1 MAAIYNLSL
10 NLKQLQN
17 PKVMELVMQLERE
30 LEKTREPNPMEKIFQ
45 FLETPLLGSSAKE
58 LLLGMLADKLTQMQL
73 VPGIGRELIL
83 IALEGLYAI
92 AREALAPGLEKPCLM
107 ARQTSRP
114 SSSAPTGIPDLMEF
128 VRNLSN
134 GCCQPAPF
142 PATVNSPADIQVIR
156 RPSPSQAVFDKDKQQ
171 TKEEGGKKVYPET
184 ETNSSPAPAS
194 ASAPAPASAPPD
206 LTPLLTHLN
215 NVAVSS
221 GVPPLNSGDLGMI
234 LGAMTG
240 APGGAATMQDL
251 GQGLGALVGNLA
263 GLLGQMGQ
271 PPRS

>member
-30 LEKTREPNPMEKIFQ
+30 LEKTREPNPMEKVFL

-83 IALEGLYAI
+83 IALEALYTM
-92 AREALAPGLEKPCLM
+92 AREALVPRLEKPCPM
-107 ARQTSRP
+107 ARQTGRP
-114 SSSAPTGIPDLMEF
+114 SSSAPTGTPDLMEF

-156 RPSPSQAVFDKDKQQ
+156 RPSPSQAVFGKDKQQ
-171 TKEEGGKKVYPET
+171 PEEGGEKIYPET
-184 ETNSSPAPAS
+184 DTAPAPV
-194 ASAPAPASAPPD
+194 SAPAPAQPD
-206 LTPLLTHLN
+206 LTALLSNLN
-215 NVAVSS
+215 DIAVSS

-251 GQGLGALVGNLA
+251 GQGLGALVGGLV